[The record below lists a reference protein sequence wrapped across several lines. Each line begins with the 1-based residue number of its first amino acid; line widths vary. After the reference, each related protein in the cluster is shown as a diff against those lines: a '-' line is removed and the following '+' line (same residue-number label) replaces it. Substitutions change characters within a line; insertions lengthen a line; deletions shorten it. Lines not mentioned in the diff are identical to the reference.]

1 MGEVGTVYEIIS
13 YFFIYAFLGWCC
25 EVIFAAV
32 KEGRF
37 VNRGFLNGPVC
48 PIYGFGVITV
58 LMILWGVKDNFVLLF
73 FGSVLLT
80 SVLEYVTGYIL
91 EKFFHMR
98 WWDYSSEHFNIKGYV
113 CLKFSIL
120 WGLVCLIVVDI
131 VHPAI
136 ENLVLHLPVRL
147 TVVLLCVLTFAMLAD
162 AIITAIGIS
171 NTNKY
176 LKLLSSTGIR
186 LRKLSDTLGENLFN
200 NTINIVQKSD
210 AIKEN
215 LDERYEKTKHELEE
229 QRAAVQAK
237 FNELKSRKPLTAR
250 RIFAAF
256 PDLSALEKNIT
267 MIKNARLEKRTSEE
281 KEKNNEED

>member
-37 VNRGFLNGPVC
+37 VNRGFLNGPAC

-120 WGLVCLIVVDI
+120 WGLACLIVVDI

>member
-1 MGEVGTVYEIIS
+1 MGEVGAVYEIIS

-37 VNRGFLNGPVC
+37 VNRGFLNGPAC

-80 SVLEYVTGYIL
+80 SVLEYATGYIL

-120 WGLVCLIVVDI
+120 WGLACLIVVDI

-162 AIITAIGIS
+162 VIITAIGIS

-200 NTINIVQKSD
+200 NTINIVQKGD

-256 PDLSALEKNIT
+256 PDLNALEKNIT

>member
-37 VNRGFLNGPVC
+37 VNRGFLNGPAC

-120 WGLVCLIVVDI
+120 WGLACLIVVDI

-147 TVVLLCVLTFAMLAD
+147 TVVLLCVLTFALLAD
-162 AIITAIGIS
+162 VIITAIGIS

-186 LRKLSDTLGENLFN
+186 LRKLSDTLGENLFS
-200 NTINIVQKSD
+200 NTINIVQKGD

-215 LDERYEKTKHELEE
+215 LDEKYEKTKHELEE

>member
-1 MGEVGTVYEIIS
+1 MGEVGAVYEIIS

-80 SVLEYVTGYIL
+80 SVLEYATGYIL

-120 WGLVCLIVVDI
+120 WGLACLIVVDI

-147 TVVLLCVLTFAMLAD
+147 TVVLLCVLTFVLLAD
-162 AIITAIGIS
+162 VIITAIGIS

-200 NTINIVQKSD
+200 NTINIVQKGD

-215 LDERYEKTKHELEE
+215 LDERYEKTKQELEE
-229 QRAAVQAK
+229 QRAVVQAK
-237 FNELKSRKPLTAR
+237 FNELKSRKPLTAK

-267 MIKNARLEKRTSEE
+267 MIKNARLEKSTSEE

>member
-120 WGLVCLIVVDI
+120 WGLACLIVVDI

-186 LRKLSDTLGENLFN
+186 RGK
-200 NTINIVQKSD
+200 
-210 AIKEN
+210 AIRHVGREF
-215 LDERYEKTKHELEE
+215 
-229 QRAAVQAK
+229 V
-237 FNELKSRKPLTAR
+237 
-250 RIFAAF
+250 
-256 PDLSALEKNIT
+256 
-267 MIKNARLEKRTSEE
+267 
-281 KEKNNEED
+281 

>member
-1 MGEVGTVYEIIS
+1 M
-13 YFFIYAFLGWCC
+13 
-25 EVIFAAV
+25 IFW
-32 KEGRF
+32 R
-37 VNRGFLNGPVC
+37 
-48 PIYGFGVITV
+48 
-58 LMILWGVKDNFVLLF
+58 GVKDNFVLLF

-80 SVLEYVTGYIL
+80 SVLEYATGYIL

-98 WWDYSSEHFNIKGYV
+98 WWDYSSEHFSIKGYV

-120 WGLVCLIVVDI
+120 WGLACLIVVDI

-147 TVVLLCVLTFAMLAD
+147 TVVLLCVLTFALLAD
-162 AIITAIGIS
+162 VIITAIGIS

-200 NTINIVQKSD
+200 NTINIVQKGD

-215 LDERYEKTKHELEE
+215 LDERYEKTKQELEE
-229 QRAAVQAK
+229 QRAVVQAK
-237 FNELKSRKPLTAR
+237 FNELKSRKPLTAK

-267 MIKNARLEKRTSEE
+267 MIKNARLEKSTSEE

>member
-37 VNRGFLNGPVC
+37 VNRGFLNGPAC

-80 SVLEYVTGYIL
+80 SVLEYATGYIL

-120 WGLVCLIVVDI
+120 WGLACLIVVDI

-162 AIITAIGIS
+162 VIITAIGIS

-200 NTINIVQKSD
+200 NTINIVQKGD

-256 PDLSALEKNIT
+256 PDLNALEKNIT

>member
-1 MGEVGTVYEIIS
+1 MGEVGAVYEIIS

-80 SVLEYVTGYIL
+80 SVLEYATGYIL

-120 WGLVCLIVVDI
+120 WGLACLIVVDI

-147 TVVLLCVLTFAMLAD
+147 TVVLLCVLTFALLAD
-162 AIITAIGIS
+162 VIITAIGIS

-200 NTINIVQKSD
+200 NTINIVQKGD

-215 LDERYEKTKHELEE
+215 LDERYEKTKQELEE
-229 QRAAVQAK
+229 QRAVVQAK
-237 FNELKSRKPLTAR
+237 FNELKSRKPLTAK

-267 MIKNARLEKRTSEE
+267 MIKNARLEKSTSEE

>member
-120 WGLVCLIVVDI
+120 WGLACLIVVDI

-147 TVVLLCVLTFAMLAD
+147 TVVLLCVLTFALLAD
-162 AIITAIGIS
+162 VIITAIGIS

-186 LRKLSDTLGENLFN
+186 LRKLSDTLGENLFS
-200 NTINIVQKSD
+200 NTINIVQKGD

-215 LDERYEKTKHELEE
+215 LDEKYEKTKHELEE

-256 PDLSALEKNIT
+256 PDLNALEKNIT